1 MFVGTRG
8 KGKGMGLAYGVRRAF
23 WAIHY
28 DIPVVYIGFVH
39 EADFDSGWK
48 QVILGVEMRTYGKKE
63 MLSCE

>member
-39 EADFDSGWK
+39 EADFDSGW
-48 QVILGVEMRTYGKKE
+48 GVGGNFRKL
-63 MLSCE
+63 LSRG